1 MFSFDDESIHLNEYL
16 FNKQKNPGD
25 KFYIGTLGY
34 LTDADR
40 SINFLSPGR
49 QVFSF
54 LSFGLV

>member
-25 KFYIGTLGY
+25 KFFIT
-34 LTDADR
+34 
-40 SINFLSPGR
+40 GR